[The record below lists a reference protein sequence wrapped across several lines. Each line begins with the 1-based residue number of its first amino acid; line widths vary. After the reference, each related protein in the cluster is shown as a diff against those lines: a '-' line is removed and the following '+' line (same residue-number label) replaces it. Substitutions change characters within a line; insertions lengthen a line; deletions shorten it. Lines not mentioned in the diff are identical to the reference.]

1 MFTRSTLPT
10 LAAIASL
17 ACGVSAGAEAFDS
30 GALLPGW
37 LGRQNHSLSSS
48 HALRG
53 DTWWS
58 LRSLGRDAI
67 LPSLPHASS
76 LRSEFG
82 APWLG
87 SSARGAP
94 RAAGRLSFEPA
105 ADDVRAGSSASITLG
120 RLNLSEPR
128 SPTAALGGTLQ
139 ADLDRELAQL
149 RDGVN
154 RVRLMPPVSLGMHI
168 KF

>member
-17 ACGVSAGAEAFDS
+17 ACGASAGAEAFDPS
-30 GALLPGW
+30 AVLPGRPV
-37 LGRQNHSLSSS
+37 RQNHSLSSS
-48 HALRG
+48 YALRG
-53 DTWWS
+53 DSWS
-58 LRSLGRDAI
+58 LRSLGRDTI
-67 LPSLPHASS
+67 LPGLPYANS

-87 SSARGAP
+87 NSALGAS
-94 RAAGRLSFEPA
+94 RAGSRLNFHRAP
-105 ADDVRAGSSASITLG
+105 DDVRAGDSSASITLG
-120 RLNLSEPR
+120 RLNLNESR
-128 SPTAALGGTLQ
+128 SPIAALGGMSQ

-149 RDGVN
+149 RESVN
-154 RVRLMPPVSLGMHI
+154 RVRLVPQVSLGMHV